1 MSGRKSILVIDDEP
15 MVVAAL
21 RDLLEDEGY
30 EVVTATSG
38 PEGLEVF
45 SESDPDLVITDMRMP
60 EVTGVE
66 VLKAIRRENS
76 ELPVIVLSA
85 AASKE
90 AAERVAEL
98 SGQWITKPWIG
109 EELLGSVR
117 ELLLGSG

>member
-1 MSGRKSILVIDDEP
+1 MSAKKLILVIDDEP
-15 MVVAAL
+15 MVVAVL
-21 RDLLEDEGY
+21 RDLLEGEGY

-38 PEGLEVF
+38 PEGLDVF

-60 EVTGVE
+60 EVSGVD
-66 VLKAIRRENS
+66 VLEAIRRENS
-76 ELPVIVLSA
+76 EVPVIVLSA
-85 AASKE
+85 AASKQ

-98 SGQWITKPWIG
+98 DGQFTMKPWID